1 MLYAYNNKTAKNIF
15 FVGAALMNQS
25 FPGVTVFPE
34 RGEGVGVGILM
45 SEHLGS
51 FQKKP
56 ADALRRDKQAVQMLH
71 GTVEFE
77 F

>member
-1 MLYAYNNKTAKNIF
+1 MI
-15 FVGAALMNQS
+15 
-25 FPGVTVFPE
+25 
-34 RGEGVGVGILM
+34 

-56 ADALRRDKQAVQMLH
+56 ADALQRDEQAVQMLH

-77 F
+77 FQKLISSFLGVISF